1 MSPGPARFNGGR
13 GGGVGKKTEP
23 DSQVETEKIRGVLRV
38 LKSTSRR
45 KILARSPT
53 FGHTGKE
60 NPPLPLSQRK
70 TAQFELE

>member
-1 MSPGPARFNGGR
+1 M
-13 GGGVGKKTEP
+13 GKKPEP
-23 DSQVETEKIRGVLRV
+23 DSQVETEKIQGVLLV

-60 NPPLPLSQRK
+60 NPPSVK
-70 TAQFELE
+70 SKKNGSV